1 MPETTQRQFTHLHVH
16 TEYSLL
22 DGACRIDRLF
32 DHIKAMGQTAC
43 AITDHGVMYGCVAF
57 FDAAKAAG
65 IKPIIGC
72 EVYVATRT
80 RFDKVNRIDGN
91 NHLILLCKNETGYK
105 NLIKMVSAGFTE
117 GFYSKPR
124 IDKDLLEQYHE
135 GLICLSACLAGE
147 IPQAILAGDYERA
160 KQAALYYRDLFGEGN
175 YYIELQDHGLEEDQ
189 VVLPQL
195 IRLARETGIPMAAT
209 NDAHYITK
217 EDAKMQSILLCIQT
231 GKTIADAD
239 RMEFQTDEFY
249 LKSTDEMYDL
259 FSMVPEACE
268 NTNKIAEQCNFEF
281 TFGET
286 KLPYFKAPDGM
297 ENQAYFEK
305 LCWEGLE
312 RRYPGKVTDALKERL
327 SYEINV
333 VKTMG
338 YTNYYLIVYDF
349 INYAKSRDI
358 PVGPGR
364 GSGAG
369 SLAAYCV
376 GITDIDPIRYNLIF
390 ERFLNPERV
399 SMPDFDVDFCYERR
413 QEVIDYVNEKYGR
426 DHVAQIVTFGTMAA
440 RAAVRDVG
448 RVMGMSY
455 QDVDRVAKLIP
466 MELKMTLKK
475 ALEVSPDLKALYDAD
490 SQVHELIDTSLKV
503 EGMPRHASTHAAGVV
518 ITREPAT
525 EYVPLSTNDGL
536 PVTQFNM
543 VEIERLGLLKMDF
556 LGLRTLTVIHDTEMA
571 VRRTK
576 DPDFRVANID
586 YDDPATY
593 EMLTRGETEG
603 IFQLESTGMTQVL
616 MSMRPKNLEDVIA
629 LISLYRPGPMDSIP
643 TYLRNR
649 KDPSKVVYQTP
660 QMAHIVDVTNGVV
673 IYQEQVMQ
681 ICRELAGFSFGQ
693 ADNVRRAMSKK
704 KLKVMEAER
713 EHFVHGCTEPGKECA
728 GCVKNGIPE
737 SVANQIYDDMISF
750 ASYAFN
756 KSHAAC
762 YAYVAFQTAYLK
774 CHYPHEFMAAL
785 LTSVLDNTAKVIE
798 YTSECQRIGIKV
810 LPPDINVSRGGF
822 TVDGESIRFG
832 LNAVKSV
839 GRNLID
845 AVVKDRKNR
854 PYRGLYDFCKR
865 LHGNELNRR
874 ALENLVKAGAF
885 DALEPT
891 RRGMIDSAEGVLKSV
906 ETDAR
911 QNLEGQMDLFGMM
924 GGEEEQAATDYKI
937 PNAPEYPASELLK
950 MEKEVSGL
958 YLSGHPLDAY
968 RPQIRQISTCTIADL
983 QGEEARR
990 FDNQNVTILCTVV
1003 KNKIMTTKSNTL
1015 MAFTTVEDLTG
1026 TMELLIFP
1034 RVLAECRAALQENA
1048 VVVANGRVS
1057 VKEEEAARLI
1067 VEGVQP
1073 IESYDPSKS
1082 FGKNRVEKVRRETS
1096 GGEATGYFLTVP
1108 SRQCPE
1114 MHRVEN
1120 LLCNI
1125 FDGGTVKVYFC
1136 FADTGQKALARH
1148 MAVKDDPLLRA
1159 ELERVLGKEHV
1170 KVQIAE
1176 QNAK

>member
-32 DHIKAMGQTAC
+32 DHLKAMGQTAC

-91 NHLILLCKNETGYK
+91 NHLILLCKNEIGYK

-124 IDKDLLEQYHE
+124 IDKDLLEQHHE

-195 IRLARETGIPMAAT
+195 IRLARETGIPMVAT

-259 FSMVPEACE
+259 FAMVPEACE

-297 ENQAYFEK
+297 ENQEYFEK

-448 RVMGMSY
+448 RVMGMTY

-475 ALEVSPDLKALYDAD
+475 ALEVSPDLKALYDGD
-490 SQVHELIDTSLKV
+490 NQVHELIDTSLKV

-571 VRRTK
+571 VRHTK

-593 EMLTRGETEG
+593 EMLTRGETMG

-737 SVANQIYDDMISF
+737 AVANQIYDDMISF

-785 LTSVLDNTAKVIE
+785 LTSVLDNTSKVIE
-798 YTSECQRIGIKV
+798 YTSECQRLGIKV

-822 TVDGESIRFG
+822 TVDGDSVRFG

-845 AVVKDRKNR
+845 SVVKERKNR
-854 PYRGLYDFCKR
+854 PYRSLYDFCKR

-874 ALENLVKAGAF
+874 ALENLIKAGSF
-885 DALEPT
+885 DALEPS
-891 RRGMIDSAEGVLKSV
+891 RRAMIDSAEGILKSV

-924 GGEEEQAATDYKI
+924 GGEQEQAASDYKI
-937 PNAPEYPASELLK
+937 PNTPEYPAGDLLK

-968 RPQIRQISTCTIADL
+968 RAQISQISTCTIADL
-983 QGEEARR
+983 QGEDAKR

-1073 IESYDPSKS
+1073 IEHYDPSQS
-1082 FGKNRVEKVRRETS
+1082 FGKNRVEKVRRETG
-1096 GGEATGYFLTVP
+1096 GGEAVGYFLTVP
-1108 SRQCPE
+1108 SRQGPE
-1114 MHRVEN
+1114 MHKVEN

-1125 FDGGTVKVYFC
+1125 FDGGTTKVYFR
-1136 FADTGQKALARH
+1136 FADTGQKVLARH
-1148 MAVKDDPLLRA
+1148 MAIKDDPLLRA
-1159 ELERVLGKEHV
+1159 ELERILSKDHV
-1170 KVQIAE
+1170 KVQTAE

>member
-32 DHIKAMGQTAC
+32 DHLKAMGQTAC

-91 NHLILLCKNETGYK
+91 NHLILLCKNEMGYK

-124 IDKDLLEQYHE
+124 IDKDLLEQHHE

-259 FSMVPEACE
+259 FAMVPEACE

-297 ENQAYFEK
+297 ENQEYFEK

-312 RRYPGKVTDALKERL
+312 RRYPGEVTDALKERL

-338 YTNYYLIVYDF
+338 YTNYYFIVYDF

-448 RVMGMSY
+448 RVMGMTY

-475 ALEVSPDLKALYDAD
+475 ALEVSPDLKALYNGDN
-490 SQVHELIDTSLKV
+490 QVHELIDTSLKV

-571 VRRTK
+571 VRHTK

-593 EMLTRGETEG
+593 EMLTRGETMG

-737 SVANQIYDDMISF
+737 AVANQIYDDMISF

-785 LTSVLDNTAKVIE
+785 LTSVLDNTSKVIE
-798 YTSECQRIGIKV
+798 YTSECQRLGIKV

-822 TVDGESIRFG
+822 TVDGDSIRFG

-845 AVVKDRKNR
+845 SVVKERKNR
-854 PYRGLYDFCKR
+854 PYRSLYDFCKR

-874 ALENLVKAGAF
+874 ALENLIKAGSF
-885 DALEPT
+885 DALEPS
-891 RRGMIDSAEGVLKSV
+891 RRAMIDSAEGILKSV

-924 GGEEEQAATDYKI
+924 GGEQEQAASDYKI
-937 PNAPEYPASELLK
+937 PNTPEYPAGDLLK

-968 RPQIRQISTCTIADL
+968 RAQISQISTCTIADL
-983 QGEEARR
+983 QGEDAKR

-1073 IESYDPSKS
+1073 IEHYDPSQS
-1082 FGKNRVEKVRRETS
+1082 FGKNRVEKVRRETG
-1096 GGEATGYFLTVP
+1096 GGETAGYFLTVP
-1108 SRQCPE
+1108 SRQGPE
-1114 MHRVEN
+1114 MHKVEN

-1125 FDGGTVKVYFC
+1125 FDGGTTKVYFR
-1136 FADTGQKALARH
+1136 FADTGQKVLARH
-1148 MAVKDDPLLRA
+1148 MAIKDDPLLRA
-1159 ELERVLGKEHV
+1159 ELERVLGKDHV
-1170 KVQIAE
+1170 KVQTVE